1 LDPTVYEFN
10 QNYQKFEIVGLN
22 FLKIELKF
30 ALEE

>member
-1 LDPTVYEFN
+1 MVYEFD
-10 QNYQKFEIVGLN
+10 QNYQKIEIVGLK